1 MTVTISSGMEKLLAC
16 MKSQADSNGFSIRGG
31 EDTDRVSLEP
41 PSSNNPAVGIVVPDA
56 SAGAVARVVLRARQN
71 GHQVLVACSSPEEPE
86 PEALTFARQLN
97 AMIVTPEA
105 DTTEAEL
112 WDLLRDAARDR
123 GYPGLIRH
131 RDPDEYVDY
140 ERSLERFETGETY
153 AVDAER
159 GVPPDQNANVGV
171 LVGIPAYNE
180 ATTIADIVTEV
191 AVFGDEVLVVDDG
204 SDDDTAARAREAGAV
219 VVEHDRNQGYGSA
232 LRTLF
237 EEADRRRA
245 SRLVVI
251 DGDGQHD
258 VADVPRLVDRLDETG
273 AQIVIGN
280 RFSGDTAD
288 IPVYRRFGLWV
299 INTLTNASM
308 GVVGPKKR
316 IMDTQS
322 GFRAYDREIIRTLA
336 DSGAIGTGM
345 AASTDIL
352 YHARKQGYDIAEVDT
367 TIRYDVEDASSQ
379 NPVTHGLVL
388 VSNILR
394 TIEREHPITILGVPG
409 FLMAVLGLSFGY
421 WSITSY
427 VQTGMLPFGPALA
440 SSFFLLFGIFA
451 CFTAI
456 ILHSLE
462 THL

>member
-1 MTVTISSGMEKLLAC
+1 
-16 MKSQADSNGFSIRGG
+16 MKSQADSNDLSIRGG
-31 EDTDRVSLEP
+31 EETDHVSLEP
-41 PSSNNPAVGIVVPDA
+41 PPRDSPAVGIVVSDA
-56 SAGAVARVVLRARQN
+56 SAGAVARTILRARQN
-71 GHQVLVACSSPEEPE
+71 GHQALVACSTPQESE

-97 AMIVTPEA
+97 AMVVTPEA
-105 DTTEAEL
+105 QTTEADL

-123 GYPGLIRH
+123 GYPGLICH
-131 RDPDEYVDY
+131 RDPDQYVDY
-140 ERSLERFETGETY
+140 ERSLKRFETDGAY
-153 AVDAER
+153 AVDAEP
-159 GVPPDQNANVGV
+159 GVPSDENANVGL

-180 ATTIADIVTEV
+180 SATIADVVTE
-191 AVFGDEVLVVDDG
+191 ASAFADEVLVVDDG
-204 SDDDTAARAREAGAV
+204 SDDGTAARARDAGAV
-219 VVEHDRNQGYGSA
+219 VVEHERNKGYGSA
-232 LRTLF
+232 LGTLF
-237 EEADRRRA
+237 KEADRRRA
-245 SRLVVI
+245 SCLVVI

-258 VADVPRLVDRLDETG
+258 VADVPRLVDHLDETG
-273 AQIVIGN
+273 AQMVIGN

-288 IPVYRRFGLWV
+288 IPAYRRFGLWV
-299 INTLTNASM
+299 INLLTNASM
-308 GVVGPKKR
+308 GIVRPKKR
-316 IMDTQS
+316 VVDTQS
-322 GFRAYDREIIRTLA
+322 GFRAYDREMIRSLA
-336 DSGAIGTGM
+336 DGGAIGTSM

-352 YHARKQGYDIAEVDT
+352 YHARREGYDIAEVGT
-367 TIRYDVEDASSQ
+367 TIRYNVEDASSQ

-421 WSITSY
+421 WGIASY
-427 VQTGMLPFGPALA
+427 VRTGVLPFGPALA